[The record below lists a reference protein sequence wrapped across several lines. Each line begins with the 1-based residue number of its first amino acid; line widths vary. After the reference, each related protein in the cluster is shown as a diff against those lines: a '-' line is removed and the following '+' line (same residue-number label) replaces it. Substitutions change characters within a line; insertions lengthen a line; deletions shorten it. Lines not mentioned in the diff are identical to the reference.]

1 MSGSVIVG
9 GARTPIGKFNGGLT
23 SFSGVQL
30 GAFAI
35 EAALERAG
43 ISGDQVD
50 HVVMGQVLQAGQGQI
65 TARQAAVL
73 AGIPMSVPAIT
84 INKVCLSGLNALYMA
99 DQMISSGDA
108 DVVVAGGM
116 ESMTNAP
123 YLLAEGRNGFRMGH
137 SEVRDAMIHDGL
149 WCGIR

>member
-1 MSGSVIVG
+1 MSCSVIVG

-84 INKVCLSGLNALYMA
+84 TVSYTHLTLP
-99 DQMISSGDA
+99 
-108 DVVVAGGM
+108 
-116 ESMTNAP
+116 TN
-123 YLLAEGRNGFRMGH
+123 R
-137 SEVRDAMIHDGL
+137 EV
-149 WCGIR
+149 